1 MIARVEANAQELSD
15 RLTRLREELC
25 AFLRFEIDT
34 TTPRVEPEERREE
47 PGYLRSAIRYS
58 SPDGDSIPAQ
68 LLTPPGDGPFPAVL
82 IHHQH
87 NSEHWLGKSEPAGL
101 AGDRLQAFGPTLSR
115 RGVVVLAPDSI
126 GFEDR
131 RHHAHGVEPHT
142 ADGPRHHN
150 ELTYRLLEGDT
161 LMRKVLADSAS
172 ALSVLAALSE
182 VDAQRIGML
191 GHSYGGNTVL
201 FHAPLD
207 ERVRFACASGAAASY
222 GARMTLGTGIELAQV
237 LPGFLE
243 RFEIHHLVACMAP
256 RGLLLVSATGD
267 PYSVDADAVE
277 AAARPAYEGLAAGR
291 ALEHARF
298 EGGHALTAER
308 FDLITAWMVDRA
320 KR

>member
-1 MIARVEANAQELSD
+1 VDAKTQELCD
-15 RLTRLREELC
+15 RLARLREELR
-25 AFLRFEIDT
+25 AFLGLEIGSS
-34 TTPRVEPEERREE
+34 PRVELAERHAE
-47 PGYLRSAIRYS
+47 PGYLRTAIRYS

-82 IHHQH
+82 VHHQH

-101 AGDRLQAFGPTLSR
+101 AGDPLQAFGPTLSR
-115 RGVVVLAPDSI
+115 RGVIVLAPDSI

-131 RHHAHGVEPHT
+131 RRHARGVEPHP
-142 ADGPRHHN
+142 ADGPGHHN

-172 ALSVLAALSE
+172 ALSVLAGLSE
-182 VDAQRIGML
+182 VDARRIGML

-207 ERVRFACASGAAASY
+207 DRVRFACASGAAASY

-237 LPGFLE
+237 IPRFLE
-243 RFEIHHLVACMAP
+243 RFEIHDLVASMAP
-256 RGLLLVSATGD
+256 RPLLLVSATDD

-277 AAARPAYEGLAAGR
+277 AAARPAYGGLAAGP

-298 EGGHALTAER
+298 DGGHALTAER
-308 FDLITAWMVDRA
+308 FDLITSWILDRA
-320 KR
+320 QR